1 MSQGE
6 NFFEKALVNGNL
18 AYDGSAEPHIN
29 GHDAGTAAGANDWDG
44 NDGLSEADEGGD
56 AGWGLDDEAIPAPED
71 HIINGA
77 AVGVEPES
85 GDGISAVPGITE
97 EDLWSRNS
105 PYASDHI
112 AAGSFETAMQVCC
125 DPPGYFPGSLDCFA
139 VAIEQAIWR
148 CQLRAPQTTLP
159 CRIPLSTCLRVA
171 QPLSS
176 TAISSLTT
184 RP

>member
-1 MSQGE
+1 MIQGE

-18 AYDGSAEPHIN
+18 AYDGSAEPHVN
-29 GHDAGTAAGANDWDG
+29 GHDASIAAGANDWDG
-44 NDGLSEADEGGD
+44 KDGLSEVDEGGD

-77 AVGVEPES
+77 AVGVELES

-125 DPPGYFPGSLDCFA
+125 DHLAIFLGVLTVL

-148 CQLRAPQTTLP
+148 CQLRAPQTALP
-159 CRIPLSTCLRVA
+159 CRIPLSTCLRVT
-171 QPLSS
+171 QPLSATAVS
-176 TAISSLTT
+176 TLTT
-184 RP
+184 RS